1 MKERFVVYISED
13 VLRRFNDEVE
23 ARAFA
28 REISK
33 RDEIV
38 VTVVDTFL
46 GTESVYREFP
56 IWF

>member
-1 MKERFVVYISED
+1 MKERFVVYIGDD

-23 ARAFA
+23 AHAFA

-46 GTESVYREFP
+46 GTESAYREFP